1 MGAAIRDEKGRFVK
15 GHADQ
20 GAGRK
25 PRATEDDFLAL
36 IDDAVSP
43 GDWTDII
50 NKAKSQAKRG
60 DAVARAWLT
69 DRRFGK
75 AKQPNELTGKDGNAL
90 EVVFREVVIANN
102 D

>member
-1 MGAAIRDEKGRFVK
+1 MVATRDEKGRFVK
-15 GHADQ
+15 GHPDQ

-36 IDDAVSP
+36 LDDAVTAQ
-43 GDWTDII
+43 DWIEII
-50 NKAKSQAKRG
+50 NKAKSQAKKG
-60 DAVARAWLT
+60 DAIARAWLT

-75 AKQPNELTGKDGNAL
+75 VKQPIDQNNSGSVKI
-90 EVVFREVVIANN
+90 VVEYADPDIET